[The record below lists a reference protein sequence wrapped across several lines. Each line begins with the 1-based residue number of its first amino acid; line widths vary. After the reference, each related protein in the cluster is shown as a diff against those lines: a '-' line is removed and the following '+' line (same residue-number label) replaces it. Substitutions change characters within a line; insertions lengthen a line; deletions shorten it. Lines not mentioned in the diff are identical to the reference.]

1 MKPAPVSY
9 HRAASVADAVA
20 LLTELG
26 EESKVISGGQSLVP
40 MMSFRLA
47 RPEHLV
53 DITRI
58 PGLDGIELVGDELTI
73 GALARHQT
81 VLESPVVRGSRGH
94 RIIATTMRHVGHL
107 PIRTRGTVGG
117 SIAHADGSAEWPLL
131 CVLLGARVVAEGA
144 GGEREIAAEELFFG
158 LYTTALETDEIVTR
172 VIFPA
177 AKGETGFAEYGLR
190 HGDFALA
197 AAGVVLP
204 SSEGAGDARVVVSGA
219 APAPTR
225 LPRTE
230 TALGSGA
237 DGDAVKEAVGA
248 DLDDLE
254 VDDDYQR
261 GLVTGMVIEALEEA
275 RDR

>member
-1 MKPAPVSY
+1 MKPAPVNY
-9 HRAASVADAVA
+9 HRAASVGDALA
-20 LLTELG
+20 LLSEFG
-26 EESKVISGGQSLVP
+26 EESKVIAGGQSLVP

-53 DITRI
+53 DITRV
-58 PGLDGIELVGDELTI
+58 PGLDAIELVDDELAI
-73 GALARHQT
+73 GALTTHQA

-94 RIIATTMRHVGHL
+94 RMVATTMRHVGHL

-131 CVLLGARVVAEGA
+131 CVLLGARIVAEGST
-144 GGEREIAAEELFFG
+144 GEREIAAEEFFFG
-158 LYTTALETDEIVTR
+158 LYTTALEMDEIVTR
-172 VIFPA
+172 VVLPA
-177 AKGETGFAEYGLR
+177 AEGATGFAEYGLR

-204 SSEGAGDARVVVSGA
+204 SPGGAAGSRVVVSGA
-219 APAPTR
+219 APAPSR
-225 LPRTE
+225 LPRAE
-230 TALGSGA
+230 SALDDEA
-237 DGDAVKEAVGA
+237 DEAALRTAVGA

-261 GLVTGMVIEALEEA
+261 GLVTGMVTDAVEEA
-275 RDR
+275 RKR

>member
-9 HRAASVADAVA
+9 HRASSVGDAIH

-26 EESKVISGGQSLVP
+26 EESKVVAGGQSLVP

-58 PGLDGIELVGDELTI
+58 PGLDAIELAGEELTI
-73 GALARHQT
+73 GALATHQA
-81 VLESPVVRGSRGH
+81 VLESPTIRHSPGH

-117 SIAHADGSAEWPLL
+117 SIAHADGAAEWPLL
-131 CVLLGARVVAEGA
+131 CVLLGARVVAQGP
-144 GGEREIAAEELFFG
+144 GGEREVPAEELFFG
-158 LYTTALETDEIVTR
+158 LYTTSLEPDEIVTR
-172 VIFPA
+172 VVLPA
-177 AKGETGFAEYGLR
+177 AKGATGFAEYGLR

-204 SSEGAGDARVVVSGA
+204 SSPGETDARVVVSGA

-225 LPRTE
+225 LPAAE
-230 TALGSGA
+230 AALATGA
-237 DGDAVKEAVGA
+237 DADTLRGAVSQ
-248 DLDDLE
+248 DLVELE

-261 GLVTGMVIEALEEA
+261 GLVTGMVADAVKEA
-275 RDR
+275 RTR